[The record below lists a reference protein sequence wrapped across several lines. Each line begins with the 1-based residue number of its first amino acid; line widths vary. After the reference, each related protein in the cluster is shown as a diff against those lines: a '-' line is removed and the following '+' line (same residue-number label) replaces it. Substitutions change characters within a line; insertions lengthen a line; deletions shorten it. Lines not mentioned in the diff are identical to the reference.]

1 MGSTDPGRASGGA
14 AATASTPVVPAPP
27 EDVSRYARTHFG
39 EGFDRAGVGMALIG
53 LDGRFIRV
61 NAAMTSILGRDADDL
76 MANSWPGITHPD
88 SQGSIVGFLSEALAG
103 GSRRRDDEMTFVKSN
118 GDTGCALYSAS
129 LITDEANRALFFF
142 AQMFDV
148 TERKALDKEL
158 EEKTSWVKLL
168 QQVAI
173 AANAAATFEEAMRA
187 AVDAVCEETGWPV
200 GHVFRVQEDG
210 LLQSTSIW
218 HLTDPDVY
226 NSFRELSEKALFD
239 PGEGLPGEV
248 LAAGRARW
256 MNDVSVDESFIRRD
270 AARKTGLRAAL
281 AFPVSLEDNL
291 VAVMEFFS
299 DRYER
304 PDTAFLEVM
313 EHIGTLL
320 GHEGEQRLMEE
331 ALVDHE
337 ERTRQILE
345 TAGDAFIEMDTQ
357 GLITDWNARA
367 AESFGWAR
375 DEVIGRSLCTTIIPE
390 RYRDAHN
397 RGLARYLETGE
408 GPLLGRRIEIFGLRR
423 DEKEIPI
430 ELTLWATTVS
440 GITTFNA
447 FLHDITERV
456 ESQRALEE
464 ANKKLQVWVEE
475 LERRN
480 KEINEL
486 IETREDLRGQ
496 TLRDPLTNLFN
507 RRYMEEALDQEIQRA
522 TRNKQS
528 LGIIMIDIDHFKEV
542 NDTYGHE
549 AGDQVLQT
557 LATFL
562 HDNIRAGDIACR
574 YGGEEFLLIFPDA
587 PLKATRRRADSLREA
602 VNEIEITMDKR
613 PRRAPTLSF
622 GVAVFPG
629 DGETRQAL
637 LRAADAALYRAKNSG
652 RNRVVSAG
660 ELL

>member
-1 MGSTDPGRASGGA
+1 MGSTDPGNAPGGSATTTSG
-14 AATASTPVVPAPP
+14 VVPAPA
-27 EDVSRYARTHFG
+27 EVVERYARAHFG
-39 EGFDRAGVGMALIG
+39 EAFELAGVGMALVG
-53 LDGRFIRV
+53 LDGRFLRV
-61 NAAMTSILGRDADDL
+61 NRAMSSILGHEGSEL
-76 MANSWPGITHPD
+76 TSSTWPAIAHPD
-88 SQGSIVGFLSEALAG
+88 SRGSIERFMSDALAG
-103 GSRRRDDEMTFVKSN
+103 GATRRDDEMIFIKSN
-118 GDTGCALYSAS
+118 GDTGCALYSVS
-129 LITDEANRALFFF
+129 LITDDKGRALYFF
-142 AQMFDV
+142 AQLFDL

-173 AANAAATFEEAMRA
+173 AANAAASFEGAMRA

-210 LLQSTSIW
+210 LLESTAIW
-218 HLTDPDVY
+218 HLSDPAIY
-226 NSFRELSEKALFD
+226 ETFRELSEKALFD

-248 LAAGRARW
+248 LATGHARW
-256 MNDVSVDESFIRRD
+256 MNDVSVDDSFIRRE
-270 AARKTGLRAAL
+270 AAGKAGLRAAL

-304 PDTAFLEVM
+304 PDAAFLEVM

-320 GHEGEQRLMEE
+320 GHAGEQRLMEE

-337 ERTRQILE
+337 ARTRKILE
-345 TAGDAFIEMDTQ
+345 TAGDAFIEMDVR

-367 AESFGWAR
+367 AESFGWTR
-375 DEVIGRSLCTTIIPE
+375 DEVIGQSLCNTIIPE
-390 RYRDAHN
+390 RYRDAHL
-397 RGLARYLETGE
+397 RGLSRYLETGE
-408 GPLLGRRIEIFGLRR
+408 GPLLGKRIEVSALHR
-423 DEKEIPI
+423 DGNEIPI

-440 GITTFNA
+440 GVTTFNA
-447 FLHDITERV
+447 FLHDISERV

-486 IETREDLRGQ
+486 IEMREDLRVL

-522 TRNKQS
+522 TRNDRS

-549 AGDQVLQT
+549 AGDVVLRA
-557 LATFL
+557 LADFL

-587 PLKATRRRADSLREA
+587 PLKATRRRADSLRED
-602 VNEIEITMDKR
+602 VNKVEITIEGK
-613 PRRAPTLSF
+613 PLQPPTLSF